1 MHPLANLAT
10 LPQSQADLLLPAA
23 AATYLGLTVSTLAH
37 WRTQRQGPSYVKYG
51 GRVKYTK
58 ADLDAFISASVKK
71 AETV

>member
-1 MHPLANLAT
+1 MHSLASAAT
-10 LPQSQADLLLPAA
+10 PSQPQANLLLPED

-71 AETV
+71 AEAA